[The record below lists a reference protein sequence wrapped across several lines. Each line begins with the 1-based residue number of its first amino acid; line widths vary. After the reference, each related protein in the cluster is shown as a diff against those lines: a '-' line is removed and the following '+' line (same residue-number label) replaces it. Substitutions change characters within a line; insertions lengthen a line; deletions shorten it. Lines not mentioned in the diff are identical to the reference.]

1 MYVIYPAEEIISL
14 TYGVAAAVQ
23 RPILQRPT
31 LDNLREP
38 LVLVGSSSLNPI
50 SIPSQLPTAN
60 NQIQNQRKSTTESI
74 ERFVDYKQNLNI
86 ETNELGKP
94 LTLNNLQDNHST
106 QNNLPTHPSLG
117 ANTNTTI
124 ITTEKPPQPPLKGK
138 SPKSKLQLKFA
149 KIGRPHSSPDPIES
163 TRILEYHD
171 IHVSNP
177 TFTRDNLRH
186 RNFDAF
192 FESGEPVYSI
202 ETKEKTT
209 SSNISPVEELYET
222 SNPVKPQKSKINFL
236 KRNKPPIIS
245 PQQKQISEINQN
257 RRYSRTSDIILIVE
271 EPQKETTKA
280 RHNKIFGSK
289 AANTAALDQSYKD
302 MASASGGG
310 ILKDLGH
317 PGLNDTLKSHNSVT
331 FKLVKTVS
339 DFTETLAQIYEQHA
353 EALQLLASSY
363 RKKNGE
369 LRKERPACQSSLFY
383 SWEVFLQEVEADSQA
398 NSEISNTLS
407 RQVSRPLLERSFHR
421 KIQSRKVFTHR
432 ESFDTIIAK
441 TEEKLSKCR
450 IDYKQSYSVH
460 RQNPTQHSLQ
470 QYVDAHNAYVQ
481 QLHATN
487 AMLEAYHCETVP
499 QLLLELEQIY
509 DDLCNIMSE
518 AVLQGAEAISAKASD
533 QAKRY
538 DNLVGHCKNITGI
551 QDLTNFARS
560 IQLPVNALR
569 VPKKAFAPPQPIAN
583 VAGETDDSTDY
594 ADGNVPIFK
603 NELVLERGGALTLRP
618 SLEQLKREAIEL
630 ETQIRQL
637 QDSVDVLVRTQLR
650 GLEGQLYNK
659 ANELQE
665 DISMKK
671 FDLRAKEI
679 HLAAVQ
685 AQKELFQ
692 KKVEPGSPVG
702 SSERKL
708 STSSSSSM
716 KTKWMNAFRSLKPAS
731 SSSATAEKSNQMYF
745 AVSTVLSMRKN
756 GTATGNSQM
765 SRMGDTTDN
774 HNLQEYTY
782 KKITP
787 CDVCSQV
794 LRGHQRQG
802 LRCRMCKTNV
812 HVECVPQLGKC
823 SVKAKLLRRQ
833 KSTSEIENRVE
844 IDEETPHSPRR
855 QKLNLRMK
863 SLSLDS
869 PESTELHGQMRRRYP
884 GPGPS
889 TYYGGSGGG
898 IDHTTPPSNN
908 TPSSPSQPQRKLLYA
923 NRGIKSGSVDLPDD
937 VEKSLSSAS
946 TSPCPSPVR
955 QSGKSHRLL
964 PTNLYVVLYNF
975 KARHQDELDLKAGY
989 KVTVI
994 DTSDPDWWKGKC
1006 LGRIGYFPSK
1016 YVLKLA
1022 AGEKVLQVTHNIQV
1036 ADIERGDKITLLRDQ
1051 IIGEEI
1057 NGMIKVRGADKRLGI
1072 CPSKYLQEDKNGNLL
1087 SRSKSFS
1094 VRKHQSYHHNNSIK
1108 DNMNKNNYKNYLPDI
1123 KPSHYHREHKRNP
1136 HLSDIDHYWD
1146 RYEKFRER
1154 KMAMM
1159 RAHKQNVE
1167 QKLKAERHFSRQQS
1181 TDKNLLLQP
1190 IHKDIVKHEGRRT
1203 SLDSNWYTE
1212 NIYSNQSVDNSDD
1225 DKIRKKFHFC
1235 HLDLNGNDDESDDLF
1250 IINFKPRKD
1259 SPSKSNATPSTRYP
1273 KSNSCCFCTQSP
1285 DHPLFSNI
1293 SKSHS
1298 FSTARGYKFPTA
1310 EMSEL
1315 YNTPRKLRV
1324 NTQNTNLLFNE
1335 DSLNEYSR
1343 NSRHGRKNNEKSN
1356 QKIENNYIDYNT
1368 INEWELKSKSTASI
1382 NHNEIYNDTDI
1393 FSYDSDVASES
1404 QDLGASAVHDNG
1416 LNQLFKTERSKIMLR
1431 DKFDKLNKY
1440 TDDFMDDYNKSFD
1453 DILRVTEYTLPNK
1466 NNIRL
1471 AIKPSKY
1478 DDSSSDISTDTDLEL
1493 DDFNFDF
1500 EKYWMDLEKNK
1511 DLDIN
1516 RNTLSKKNI
1525 LKSTKNVNVE
1535 RYNTTDS
1542 LKRNL
1547 NEIGGYDEL
1556 NQKLVLSGI
1565 NNESYVKTDE
1575 TLGDPALAE
1584 YRDSIGRNHRFSLL
1598 NNIFSIYKPN
1608 KYSHLNCQQ
1617 SLIEK
1622 NNRIKSLKLTKKIN
1636 RSSALRPLGET
1647 LTRSRNQNPVFMSSC
1662 NRPLMIASSP
1672 PFLPSPHPTRD
1683 QARFQIIPEKTGLKI
1698 SPLYRLDYEHGL
1710 NNRKHKYSYL
1720 KSTTRPLTFW

>member
-38 LVLVGSSSLNPI
+38 LVLVGTSSLNPI
-50 SIPSQLPTAN
+50 SIPSQLPTTN
-60 NQIQNQRKSTTESI
+60 NRIQNPRKSIQDNNSTTESI
-74 ERFVDYKQNLNI
+74 DRFVDYKQNLNI

-106 QNNLPTHPSLG
+106 QNNLPTYPSLG

-177 TFTRDNLRH
+177 TFTRDNLRQ

-209 SSNISPVEELYET
+209 SSNISPIEELYET

-398 NSEISNTLS
+398 SSEISNTLS

-518 AVLQGAEAISAKASD
+518 TVLQGAEAISAKASD

-685 AQKELFQ
+685 AQ
-692 KKVEPGSPVG
+692 V
-702 SSERKL
+702 
-708 STSSSSSM
+708 
-716 KTKWMNAFRSLKPAS
+716 
-731 SSSATAEKSNQMYF
+731 
-745 AVSTVLSMRKN
+745 
-756 GTATGNSQM
+756 
-765 SRMGDTTDN
+765 
-774 HNLQEYTY
+774 
-782 KKITP
+782 
-787 CDVCSQV
+787 
-794 LRGHQRQG
+794 
-802 LRCRMCKTNV
+802 
-812 HVECVPQLGKC
+812 
-823 SVKAKLLRRQ
+823 
-833 KSTSEIENRVE
+833 
-844 IDEETPHSPRR
+844 
-855 QKLNLRMK
+855 
-863 SLSLDS
+863 
-869 PESTELHGQMRRRYP
+869 RY
-884 GPGPS
+884 
-889 TYYGGSGGG
+889 
-898 IDHTTPPSNN
+898 
-908 TPSSPSQPQRKLLYA
+908 
-923 NRGIKSGSVDLPDD
+923 
-937 VEKSLSSAS
+937 
-946 TSPCPSPVR
+946 
-955 QSGKSHRLL
+955 
-964 PTNLYVVLYNF
+964 
-975 KARHQDELDLKAGY
+975 
-989 KVTVI
+989 
-994 DTSDPDWWKGKC
+994 
-1006 LGRIGYFPSK
+1006 
-1016 YVLKLA
+1016 
-1022 AGEKVLQVTHNIQV
+1022 
-1036 ADIERGDKITLLRDQ
+1036 
-1051 IIGEEI
+1051 
-1057 NGMIKVRGADKRLGI
+1057 
-1072 CPSKYLQEDKNGNLL
+1072 
-1087 SRSKSFS
+1087 
-1094 VRKHQSYHHNNSIK
+1094 
-1108 DNMNKNNYKNYLPDI
+1108 
-1123 KPSHYHREHKRNP
+1123 
-1136 HLSDIDHYWD
+1136 
-1146 RYEKFRER
+1146 
-1154 KMAMM
+1154 
-1159 RAHKQNVE
+1159 
-1167 QKLKAERHFSRQQS
+1167 
-1181 TDKNLLLQP
+1181 
-1190 IHKDIVKHEGRRT
+1190 
-1203 SLDSNWYTE
+1203 
-1212 NIYSNQSVDNSDD
+1212 
-1225 DKIRKKFHFC
+1225 
-1235 HLDLNGNDDESDDLF
+1235 
-1250 IINFKPRKD
+1250 
-1259 SPSKSNATPSTRYP
+1259 
-1273 KSNSCCFCTQSP
+1273 
-1285 DHPLFSNI
+1285 
-1293 SKSHS
+1293 
-1298 FSTARGYKFPTA
+1298 
-1310 EMSEL
+1310 
-1315 YNTPRKLRV
+1315 
-1324 NTQNTNLLFNE
+1324 
-1335 DSLNEYSR
+1335 
-1343 NSRHGRKNNEKSN
+1343 
-1356 QKIENNYIDYNT
+1356 
-1368 INEWELKSKSTASI
+1368 
-1382 NHNEIYNDTDI
+1382 
-1393 FSYDSDVASES
+1393 
-1404 QDLGASAVHDNG
+1404 
-1416 LNQLFKTERSKIMLR
+1416 
-1431 DKFDKLNKY
+1431 
-1440 TDDFMDDYNKSFD
+1440 
-1453 DILRVTEYTLPNK
+1453 
-1466 NNIRL
+1466 
-1471 AIKPSKY
+1471 
-1478 DDSSSDISTDTDLEL
+1478 
-1493 DDFNFDF
+1493 
-1500 EKYWMDLEKNK
+1500 
-1511 DLDIN
+1511 
-1516 RNTLSKKNI
+1516 
-1525 LKSTKNVNVE
+1525 
-1535 RYNTTDS
+1535 
-1542 LKRNL
+1542 
-1547 NEIGGYDEL
+1547 
-1556 NQKLVLSGI
+1556 
-1565 NNESYVKTDE
+1565 
-1575 TLGDPALAE
+1575 
-1584 YRDSIGRNHRFSLL
+1584 
-1598 NNIFSIYKPN
+1598 
-1608 KYSHLNCQQ
+1608 
-1617 SLIEK
+1617 
-1622 NNRIKSLKLTKKIN
+1622 
-1636 RSSALRPLGET
+1636 
-1647 LTRSRNQNPVFMSSC
+1647 
-1662 NRPLMIASSP
+1662 
-1672 PFLPSPHPTRD
+1672 
-1683 QARFQIIPEKTGLKI
+1683 
-1698 SPLYRLDYEHGL
+1698 
-1710 NNRKHKYSYL
+1710 
-1720 KSTTRPLTFW
+1720 